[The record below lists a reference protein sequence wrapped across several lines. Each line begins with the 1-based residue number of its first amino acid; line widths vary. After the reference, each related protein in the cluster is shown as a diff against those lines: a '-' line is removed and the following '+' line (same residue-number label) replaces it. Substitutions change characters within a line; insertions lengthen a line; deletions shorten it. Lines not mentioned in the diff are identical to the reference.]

1 MGKHFCFF
9 SALYVPHMGGV
20 ERYTYNLARELIQM
34 GHRVTVVTSNTEHTE
49 GYTRSAEGIEV
60 YALPCFPLM
69 NGRLPMPKRNSVYRN
84 LFQKMAEQEYDAV
97 IINTRFYFHSLI
109 GARFAA
115 KRGIPSIVIEH
126 GSAHLQMGA
135 KPLDMLCALYE
146 HGITAVLKRYCKA
159 FYGVSEAACR
169 WLGHFGISAKGILY
183 NAVPEAEI
191 AALLSEKGTSFR
203 EIYHIPQNAPVFSF
217 IGRLVTEKGAKSA
230 VDGFLRAC
238 EKTDVKPYL
247 FVAGDGPLQQEFADL
262 QVHSIIYLGRLSFQD
277 VIALQKETD
286 FFCFPSSYPEGF
298 CTSVLEAIVCD
309 SVVVATNVPGVS
321 PIISD
326 GESGILLKEN
336 SAEAVEEGILRALQ
350 IADRSKFCARA
361 KMSYRACGC
370 TFGETAARIE
380 RIFTENRGNL

>member
-20 ERYTYNLARELIQM
+20 ERYTYNLACELIRM

-49 GYTRSAEGIEV
+49 GYMCAEEGIEV
-60 YALPCFPLM
+60 YALPCFPLL
-69 NGRLPMPKRNSVYRN
+69 NGRLPIPKRNAAYKT
-84 LFQKMAEQEYDAV
+84 LFQQMSAVQYDAV

-109 GARFAA
+109 GAQFA
-115 KRGIPSIVIEH
+115 KKNGIPSIVIEH
-126 GSAHLQMGA
+126 GSAHLKMGA
-135 KPLDMLCALYE
+135 KLLDMLCGWYE
-146 HGITAVLKRYCKA
+146 HGITAVLKRYCKS
-159 FYGVSEAACR
+159 FYGVSEAACQ
-169 WLGHFGISAKGILY
+169 WLAHFGICAKGILY

-191 AALLSEKGTSFR
+191 ESLLAEQSTSFR
-203 EIYHIPQNAPVFSF
+203 KKYGISQSAPVFSF

-238 EKTDVKPYL
+238 AKIEQKPYL
-247 FVAGDGPLQQEFADL
+247 FVAGDGVLFQELSEKNAENIVFLGTVPYAQAIRLHKESDY
-262 QVHSIIYLGRLSFQD
+262 YLL
-277 VIALQKETD
+277 
-286 FFCFPSSYPEGF
+286 PSDSEGF

-326 GESGILLKEN
+326 GESGVILKEN

-350 IADRSKFCARA
+350 IEDRSVLCARA
-361 KMSYRACGC
+361 KTSYRACGC
-370 TFGETAARIE
+370 TFGETATRIE
-380 RIFTENRGNL
+380 RIFDKN